1 VASKGYVE
9 AILNSLP
16 ADERKALALAFGH
29 VLDDWQ
35 LGTGQKAQNARWYRY
50 DATTSATPD
59 EEFSI
64 VHGLGRPPATLIPVL
79 DIGVVNAKTV
89 RLQVTRAADSQRV
102 YLSSPEVSAAITV
115 YLE

>member
-1 VASKGYVE
+1 MASKGYVE

-16 ADERKALALAFGH
+16 ADQRKALALAFGH

-35 LGTGQKAQNARWYRY
+35 LGTAQKAANARWYRY
-50 DATTSATPD
+50 EATTHATPD
-59 EEFSI
+59 EEFTI
-64 VHGLGRPPATLIPVL
+64 AHGLGRAPTTLIPVL
-79 DIGVVNAKTV
+79 DVGVANAKTV

-102 YLSSPEVSAAITV
+102 YLRSPEASAAVTV